1 MTRIDRYI
9 LRQLVGGLL
18 SVTLGLAALVWLTQS
33 LRFMELVLDRGL
45 SMAVFVQ
52 LTGLMLPGFIA
63 VILPITTFVVV
74 LFIYVRMNS
83 DRELVVMR
91 AAGLS
96 QLRLARPA
104 MLLALASVGMGYA
117 LNLWLVPMSHTAF
130 RIWQFEIRN
139 EMAAILVQEGVFSS
153 VGGDLTVYARLRDR
167 DGTLRGILVHDARE
181 VGAPATILAES
192 GRISTGPMGPR
203 VTLQNG
209 VRQQMERVPPPAN
222 APPGTPATMRLSV
235 LSFQENSVD
244 LARATRQEEV
254 RFRDSRERSIP
265 ELLNPDPAEE
275 LRPRDLARFV
285 GEAHQRLSS
294 PLTALTFALVGMA
307 VALTGQ
313 FRRHGG
319 GLRLAIGVGL
329 VVGLLAAG
337 LTIGNLATRENAFVW
352 LIWAHATLPGVIATW
367 WLVGAPG
374 LPRFRPAPMPPAS
387 PASMPP
393 TSMPAG

>member
-9 LRQLVGGLL
+9 LRQLAGGLL
-18 SVTLGLAALVWLTQS
+18 AVTCGLAALVWLTQS
-33 LRFMELVLDRGL
+33 LRFIELVLDRGL
-45 SMAVFVQ
+45 SLGVFVQ
-52 LTGLMLPGFIA
+52 LTGLMLPGFFA

-74 LFIYVRMNS
+74 LFVYVRMNS

-104 MLLALASVGMGYA
+104 IGLAMAAVGIGYL

-139 EMAAILVQEGVFSS
+139 QMAAILVQEGVFSS

-181 VGAPATILAES
+181 RGAPVTILAEL
-192 GRISTGPMGPR
+192 GRISVGPSGPR
-203 VTLQNG
+203 VTLQQG
-209 VRQQMERVPPPAN
+209 VRQQMERIPNPQ
-222 APPGTPATMRLSV
+222 PGGPTMRLSV
-235 LSFQENSVD
+235 LSFSENSVD
-244 LARATRQEEV
+244 LARATRQEEA
-254 RFRDSRERSIP
+254 RFRDSRERSVG
-265 ELLNPDPAEE
+265 ELLNPDPAET
-275 LRPRDLARFV
+275 LRPREIARFV
-285 GEAHQRLSS
+285 GEAHQRMSA
-294 PLTALTFALVGMA
+294 PLTALSFALVGLA

-319 GLRLAIGVGL
+319 GLRLATGVGL
-329 VVGLLAAG
+329 VVGLLALG

-352 LIWAHATLPGVIATW
+352 LIWVHATVPGLIALW
-367 WLVGAPG
+367 WLIGAPG
-374 LPRFRPAPMPPAS
+374 LPRPRPLPMPA
-387 PASMPP
+387 
-393 TSMPAG
+393 